1 MTYAQKLLIH
11 QLVDV
16 ESIDYDHMINV
27 MSANDL
33 QEIAEERVA
42 QRRCCNLKCASI
54 LTEEHVKKVV
64 SRKYNIMKGG

>member
-1 MTYAQKLLIH
+1 M
-11 QLVDV
+11 VVSSSDF
-16 ESIDYDHMINV
+16 DHILNV

-42 QRRCCNLKCASI
+42 QRRCCNLRCAQI

-64 SRKYNIMKGG
+64 SRKFNIMKGG